1 MSTMSMTAAEYL
13 ANPDETRRTDL
24 VEGVVVVNE
33 PRRLHQRVVLEI
45 VVALRAWT
53 TGAPGRGEVSMPLDV
68 AIDERNVYAPDVL
81 WYAEGRVPP
90 LHADRPYAVPDLAV
104 EVRSASTWRHDI
116 GDKKAGYERAGL
128 AELWL
133 VDTAADVVLGF
144 RRSALGAGT
153 FDIAL
158 EWAHGD
164 TLTSP
169 LLPGFVLAL
178 DGLFGS
184 DELPT

>member
-1 MSTMSMTAAEYL
+1 MAMTAAEYL
-13 ANPDETRRTDL
+13 ANPDETRRTNL

-33 PRRLHQRVVLEI
+33 PRRLHQRIVLEI
-45 VVALRAWT
+45 VVALRTWAT
-53 TGAPGRGEVSMPLDV
+53 DTPGRGEVSMPLDV

-81 WYAEGRVPP
+81 WYSEGRVPP

-104 EVRSASTWRHDI
+104 EVRSPSTWRHDI
-116 GDKKAGYERAGL
+116 GAKKAGYERAGL

-133 VDTAADVVLGF
+133 VDTAADVVLAF
-144 RRSALGAGT
+144 RRSAPAAGT
-153 FDIAL
+153 FDVAL
-158 EWAHGD
+158 ELGRGES
-164 TLTSP
+164 LSSP
-169 LLPGFVLAL
+169 LLPGVALAL